1 VGLPFSRWWKVKDGA
16 RAVEEGFVEEGLA
29 GPSSVEELIEKAV
42 EWVDRYDVV
51 CADVNGHGLTVVS
64 LRLPRTARVLW
75 GLGYARPD
83 DVLVLPVE
91 VEGVAFLVHA
101 HWHKRDREALD
112 SPRGFFLVR
121 SKEELRGLVE
131 RVLREFYEYERRRLA
146 PEDISYLLMGR
157 SYEWVTIFKDGMML
171 LSSSGEC

>member
-1 VGLPFSRWWKVKDGA
+1 MGAGLPFSRWWKVKAEA
-16 RAVEEGFVEEGLA
+16 RAGEGFAE
-29 GPSSVEELIEKAV
+29 PSSVEELIEGVV

-51 CADVNGHGLTVVS
+51 GADVNGHSLTVVS
-64 LRLPRTARVLW
+64 IRLPRTARVLW
-75 GLGYARPD
+75 GLGFARPD
-83 DVLVLPVE
+83 DVLILPVE
-91 VEGVAFLVHA
+91 VEGTAFLVHV

-131 RVLREFYEYERRRLA
+131 RVLREFYEHERRRLT
-146 PEDISYLLMGR
+146 PENISYLLMGR

-171 LSSSGEC
+171 LSSGEC